1 MHKSFNLGSLEGETW
16 QEFFKSFKQATLRTP
31 HSREFLIP
39 KYAGYSV
46 ISGLNVNGLF
56 NKAFVKDDREIEL
69 SFDYY
74 PSVTKTILETI
85 SKKWKSPTKEL
96 NTMPDAEKEVPSFS
110 IESCEKIIR
119 EVFSKEYADS
129 LTGHPGKLESMIRSF
144 SENRNTEY
152 EGPYKRESPAM
163 RLKEVKEDHTVIMM
177 ILPDDLSMKLN
188 YRSNKADYPQNPLTK
203 FYESHYWHEVFNK
216 ESRRHHFLFLEH
228 LGHEMYPDNHK
239 NVNTFDT
246 LFDIYRNRAAGGG
259 NLFVKGAKAQMDFV
273 HEILP
278 YLVIQCGTDNEG
290 HFLLEKEDYAS
301 IKVKTTRTYN
311 VKLYGM
317 YRSFSCPYYDI
328 IFHADRRWL
337 EEEDVELAVATVHSI
352 VFPCA
357 ENVPDK
363 EGAHLHPLVY
373 EAGK

>member
-1 MHKSFNLGSLEGETW
+1 MHKSFDLGSLEGNNW
-16 QEFFKSFKQATLRTP
+16 PEFFKSFKQATLRTP

-39 KYAGYSV
+39 EYAGYSV
-46 ISGLNVNGLF
+46 ISGLNVNGVF
-56 NKAFVKDDREIEL
+56 NKAFVKDNREIEL
-69 SFDYY
+69 SFDCY
-74 PSVTKTILETI
+74 PSVTKTLLEAIRRKGKT
-85 SKKWKSPTKEL
+85 PTKEL
-96 NTMPDAEKEVPSFS
+96 NTMPDTEKEVASFS
-110 IESCEKIIR
+110 MESCEKIIR

-129 LTGHPGKLESMIRSF
+129 LAGQPGKLESMIYSF
-144 SENRNTEY
+144 SENRNLKY

-163 RLKEVKEDHTVIMM
+163 RLKEVKEDHTVILM

-188 YRSNKADYPQNPLTK
+188 YRSNRADYPQNPLTN
-203 FYESHYWHEVFNK
+203 FYESYYWYEVFNK
-216 ESRRHHFLFLEH
+216 ELRRHQFFFLEH
-228 LGHEMYPDNHK
+228 LGYEKYPDNHK

-246 LFDIYRNRAAGGG
+246 LFDIYRNRAARGG
-259 NLFVKGAKAQMDFV
+259 NLMVKGAKAQMDFV

-290 HFLLEKEDYAS
+290 RFLLEKEDQAS

-328 IFHADRRWL
+328 TFKTDQRWL
-337 EEEDVELAVATVHSI
+337 KEEEVEMAIATVHSV
-352 VFPCA
+352 VFPYA
-357 ENVPDK
+357 ENVPDHN
-363 EGAHLHPLVY
+363 GAHLHPLVY